1 MRLSSRSSS
10 GEAVAVSAA
19 VVVLIG
25 AAIAITASP
34 VRDRSV
40 VTLVLLVVAA
50 AAGAVLGVV
59 GFARSERSRHAAV
72 ELERDTVEAWFDAPS
87 LAGFPA
93 QELNEMLPGIGRAE
107 VLRLQ
112 TAWLLATQGHDAAWL
127 TRHFG
132 VSADVARMLVET
144 AERSPEAARHSV
156 QQSTQQSTQH
166 SVQHLAQHSVHQSA
180 QHSAPRSGSSPRP

>member
-1 MRLSSRSSS
+1 MRLSSRSSN

-25 AAIAITASP
+25 AAAAITASP
-34 VRDRSV
+34 ARDRSV
-40 VTLVLLVVAA
+40 VTLVLIVVVAA
-50 AAGAVLGVV
+50 AVAVLGVV
-59 GFARSERSRHAAV
+59 GYARSQRSRHAAV

-87 LAGFPA
+87 LVGFPA
-93 QELNEMLPGIGRAE
+93 RALDEMLPGTGRAE

-132 VSADVARMLVET
+132 VSADVARLLVD
-144 AERSPEAARHSV
+144 
-156 QQSTQQSTQH
+156 
-166 SVQHLAQHSVHQSA
+166 SA
-180 QHSAPRSGSSPRP
+180 QRSAQDSAQRSGSSPRP

>member
-1 MRLSSRSSS
+1 MKLSSRTPS

-25 AAIAITASP
+25 AAVAIAAAP

-40 VTLVLLVVAA
+40 VTLVLLVVVA

-59 GFARSERSRHAAV
+59 GYARSQRSRHAAI

-87 LAGFPA
+87 LVGFPA
-93 QELNEMLPGIGRAE
+93 RELNELLPGAGRPE

-132 VSADVARMLVET
+132 VPADVARLLV
-144 AERSPEAARHSV
+144 ASAQRS
-156 QQSTQQSTQH
+156 
-166 SVQHLAQHSVHQSA
+166 AQWSA
-180 QHSAPRSGSSPRP
+180 QHSAQRSDSSPRP

>member
-40 VTLVLLVVAA
+40 VTLVLLVFVA

-72 ELERDTVEAWFDAPS
+72 EFERDTVEAWFDAPS

-112 TAWLLATQGHDAAWL
+112 TTWLLATQGHDAAWL

-132 VSADVARMLVET
+132 VSADVARLLVET
-144 AERSPEAARHSV
+144 AERSPEAARHSA
-156 QQSTQQSTQH
+156 QQSTRH
-166 SVQHLAQHSVHQSA
+166 SVQQLAQHSVRQSA